1 MKEFI
6 FILACVFCI
15 FQCEDQTIT
24 ETRIL
29 QFHEIEAPEEVS
41 VSSESFEIIL
51 KNTCYDGGCGIDYL
65 HCYESF
71 SWVTDRKNNYLELTP
86 QASHSYQ
93 PGDAVC
99 GALGHL
105 GTETYQVQ
113 GPFEIGSFHIIVHQ
127 RNYFQTRHYPA
138 FHYPTFQKTTLEK
151 VVKIVE

>member
-41 VSSESFEIIL
+41 VSSESFEITL
-51 KNTCYDGGCGIDYL
+51 KNICDDDGCEYI

-86 QASHSYQ
+86 QALHSYQ

-99 GALGHL
+99 GGFWGIEAK
-105 GTETYQVQ
+105 TYQVQ
-113 GPFEIGSFHIIVHQ
+113 GPFEIGSFHIIVHEP
-127 RNYFQTRHYPA
+127 ND
-138 FHYPTFQKTTLEK
+138 TTLEK